1 MTERALQRKVLTKLK
16 GRGVWINKSPSRW
29 DRRGIVDIIGCYNG
43 RFVAVE
49 LKQPGKYKD
58 ARDGLDEAQERFL
71 RRVHA
76 AGGIAVCADSWETVD
91 YCLAKLT
98 GNVYPDSGSA
108 AA

>member
-1 MTERALQRKVLTKLK
+1 M
-16 GRGVWINKSPSRW
+16 WINKSPSRW

-43 RFVAVE
+43 RFVAIE
-49 LKQPGKYKD
+49 LKHPNQFSDPRK
-58 ARDGLDEAQERFL
+58 GLTEPEALFL
-71 RRVHA
+71 RRVQK